1 MPETRHDTA
10 HQTAGLVSG
19 APLLLV
25 DDVITIL
32 WTNTAIETLPMNNTQ
47 LRITPSDLQGMK
59 GTDMKDR
66 IPTLVL
72 DHQGTMHVASVQ
84 YTGIIQGVA
93 ALLNIMRTDIP
104 VITLP
109 GQVLDMSGFTLLTTW

>member
-25 DDVITIL
+25 DGVTTIL

-47 LRITPSDLQGMK
+47 LRVTPSDLQGMK

-66 IPTLVL
+66 IPTRVL
-72 DHQGTMHVASVQ
+72 DHRSAMHMATVQ

-93 ALLNIMRTDIP
+93 TLLNIMRTDITF
-104 VITLP
+104 ITL
-109 GQVLDMSGFTLLTTW
+109 QVLDMSGFTLLTTW